1 MSSRRAVLPLV
12 LLVAVSLLVA
22 ACGDDGGD
30 EDAEST
36 TTTEA
41 DETTTTE
48 DEADD
53 TTTTETPADETS
65 EPAGGETA
73 EGSMPSI
80 EDIEGIDDFCTI
92 WTTGESA
99 SDLGDISATTPE
111 ETQQAAQLLNALL
124 VQGVATAPPEIK
136 DDFSAMAD
144 SVLDFY
150 GILADYEYDFTA
162 LSQAAASDPEL
173 GARMEAV
180 YTADLEAQTQN
191 VEAWVA
197 ANC

>member
-1 MSSRRAVLPLV
+1 MSSRRAALPLV
-12 LLVAVSLLVA
+12 LLVVLSLLVA
-22 ACGDDGGD
+22 ACGDDGGG
-30 EDAEST
+30 EDAEGT

-41 DETTTTE
+41 DETTTS
-48 DEADD
+48 EAEE
-53 TTTTETPADETS
+53 TTTTEAPAVETS
-65 EPAGGETA
+65 EPAEETA
-73 EGSMPSI
+73 EGSMPSL

-99 SDLGDISATTPE
+99 SDLGDISSTTPE

-162 LSQAAASDPEL
+162 LTQAAANDPEL
-173 GARMEAV
+173 GARMEAI
-180 YTADLEAQTQN
+180 YTSELEAQTQN